1 MIRNIC
7 LIGLP
12 TAGKTT
18 IGKKLFQHLNMGFI
32 DTDEL
37 IKQKYNSELPDL
49 ISKYGRERFLDIE
62 METITSLKHTNVVLA
77 TGGSVIYREKSM
89 DHLKSVLKNDMYH
102 LFISKNEF
110 KKRMKQ
116 SPLRGIISDPGQSL
130 DDLYN
135 ERLRLYDDQCDYII
149 NVNQT
154 VNLNLNLFKTY
165 EYWKQSTPPFIMYMN
180 KHKFGN
186 SSYPCPPL

>member
-18 IGKKLFQHLNMGFI
+18 LGKKLFQHLKMGFI

-37 IKQKYNSELPDL
+37 IKQKYDSELPDL
-49 ISKYGRERFLDIE
+49 ISKYGQERFLDIE
-62 METITSLKHTNVVLA
+62 METITSLKHENVVLS

-89 DHLKSVLKNDMYH
+89 DHLKSVLRSDMYH
-102 LFISKNEF
+102 LFINKNEF
-110 KKRMKQ
+110 KKRMSQ
-116 SPLRGIISDPGQSL
+116 SPLRGVISNPDQSL
-130 DDLYN
+130 DELYN
-135 ERLRLYDDQCDYII
+135 ERLRLYDSHSDYIV
-149 NVNQT
+149 NVNGS
-154 VNLNLNLFKTY
+154 VNLDTFKPY
-165 EYWKQSTPPFIMYMN
+165 DYWSTDKSPIIMYTN
-180 KHKFGN
+180 KHKYGD